1 LRGLRH
7 RHEVRRD
14 DFDIL
19 SARLLRKRPH
29 AADRIVLEVGE
40 FGRHEAVDPSFGAYF
55 THREHRNRRIVNTET
70 ADGERVSDVTVIGW
84 TYFSVGSSGL
94 RRDGPFSMSL
104 WAVWMRRSQIA
115 SAWVDSLM

>member
-1 LRGLRH
+1 VSYIASNELVKPVIIGHSL
-7 RHEVRRD
+7 
-14 DFDIL
+14 
-19 SARLLRKRPH
+19 
-29 AADRIVLEVGE
+29 G
-40 FGRHEAVDPSFGAYF
+40 GAYF